1 MPRLAATSDLA
12 GPPLEG
18 SGTSALSSVLRS
30 RMAIVEDTG
39 VSVERIAWIAAVLIC
54 AGLAGLCF
62 AIGYSGY
69 GWTVIAIA
77 LAAAVNL
84 LPEKASDGRG
94 PDSLG
99 PGQSLGQ

>member
-1 MPRLAATSDLA
+1 M
-12 GPPLEG
+12 
-18 SGTSALSSVLRS
+18 
-30 RMAIVEDTG
+30 
-39 VSVERIAWIAAVLIC
+39 LIC

-84 LPEKASDGRG
+84 LPEKASNGPG